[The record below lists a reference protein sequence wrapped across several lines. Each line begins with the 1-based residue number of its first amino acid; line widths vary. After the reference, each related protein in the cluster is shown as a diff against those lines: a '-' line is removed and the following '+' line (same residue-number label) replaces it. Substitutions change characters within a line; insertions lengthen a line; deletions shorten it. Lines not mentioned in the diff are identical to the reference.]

1 MCFFFLF
8 YLLQKFNVHT
18 TILLC
23 SSGGTHD
30 YCRVFF
36 FHFTLHKSLISRQ
49 LPYYVAAVSL
59 KWFFVTIVIFVPND
73 DMVVINQIEIRK
85 YLTNFSYYESLVN
98 LTVQRLK

>member
-1 MCFFFLF
+1 MSIQLSYYVAAVVPMITVVF
-8 YLLQKFNVHT
+8 
-18 TILLC
+18 
-23 SSGGTHD
+23 
-30 YCRVFF
+30 FF

-98 LTVQRLK
+98 LTVQQLK